1 VHDGKSKQS
10 RLQEFFANKKEDFV
24 KRTTRKRTLENE
36 EIEDESDE
44 DIEEKKDKPA
54 TLSDRKKEKLSSS
67 SEIINSSSSQE
78 KVTSFKFAKQL
89 PFRSQS
95 CEPISEESPD
105 VSGLNE
111 LVSSL
116 KDDALLND
124 IFGVKGK
131 KRINNNDPHSD
142 GNHQVMKTFKR

>member
-67 SEIINSSSSQE
+67 SEIINFSSS
-78 KVTSFKFAKQL
+78 
-89 PFRSQS
+89 
-95 CEPISEESPD
+95 
-105 VSGLNE
+105 
-111 LVSSL
+111 
-116 KDDALLND
+116 
-124 IFGVKGK
+124 
-131 KRINNNDPHSD
+131 
-142 GNHQVMKTFKR
+142 